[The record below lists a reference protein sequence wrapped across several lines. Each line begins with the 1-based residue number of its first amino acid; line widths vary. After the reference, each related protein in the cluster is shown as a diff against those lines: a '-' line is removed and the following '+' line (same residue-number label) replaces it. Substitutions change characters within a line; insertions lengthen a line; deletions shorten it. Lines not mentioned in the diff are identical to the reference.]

1 MDTPINRNRIVM
13 AREHLKDALAEL
25 DDALAETERPP
36 PEPPPVATKVAG
48 KRKSMRRV
56 S

>member
-25 DDALAETERPP
+25 DDALAETERPVP
-36 PEPPPVATKVAG
+36 QPPPIATKVAR
-48 KRKSMRRV
+48 KRKSMRRG